1 MSYVIENGK
10 FVELTKFR
18 KFKFKFKRFFTKWK
32 IVNKYRNNIIP
43 YSDMKLYFR
52 LSEKQYKQAKEI
64 YKEKGSISY
73 EFYPLAGLGYG
84 LKIHVLKTN
93 EIINIT
99 DVSTW

>member
-1 MSYVIENGK
+1 MSYIIKNGK
-10 FVELTKFR
+10 LVELTKFR

-84 LKIHVLKTN
+84 LKIHALKTN